1 MIQFARNHPLMYNP
15 VLPHDQRPVF
25 LQTNVG
31 YTFTHIAVDRVAAAD
46 GQYDVLFIG
55 TGLFALL
62 PFPSWESLYICL
74 SSYTPTP

>member
-1 MIQFARNHPLMYNP
+1 MYNP

-31 YTFTHIAVDRVAAAD
+31 YIFTHIAVDRVAAAD

-62 PFPSWESLYICL
+62 PFPLGKAYIYVYPATL
-74 SSYTPTP
+74 LLHKIANNRMPRL